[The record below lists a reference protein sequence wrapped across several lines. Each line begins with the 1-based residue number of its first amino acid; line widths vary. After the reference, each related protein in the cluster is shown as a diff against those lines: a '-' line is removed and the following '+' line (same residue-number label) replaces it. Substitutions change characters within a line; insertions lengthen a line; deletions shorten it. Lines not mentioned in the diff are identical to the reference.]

1 MGPRAALSQVLIA
14 GAFVLLVAIG
24 VGIAM
29 GNHVLGQVAGREPV
43 LPTAVPLATPSSGDR
58 ANSSAWKRIS
68 VMSVATDPGF
78 PDPRFTPEP
87 EVRAVP
93 HRAPTPKPTPTPYS
107 VEYLNGSTPTPPS
120 APPPQTPP
128 ASPEATEGT
137 ERAATFPR
145 PTPRIPPPARTT
157 LPPVPVPSLNP

>member
-43 LPTAVPLATPSSGDR
+43 LPTAVPIATPSG
-58 ANSSAWKRIS
+58 AGPNSAAWKRIS

-78 PDPRFTPEP
+78 PDPRITPEP
-87 EVRAVP
+87 EVKRTP
-93 HRAPTPKPTPTPYS
+93 KPTPKPTPTPYP
-107 VEYLNGSTPTPPS
+107 VEYLNGETPSPAPTRPAESPPPAVPEPTPPAEHTVVRPVPPRS
-120 APPPQTPP
+120 APPGRPP
-128 ASPEATEGT
+128 
-137 ERAATFPR
+137 
-145 PTPRIPPPARTT
+145 T
-157 LPPVPVPSLNP
+157 LPPVAIPSLSP